1 MLLALGIALT
11 ACTSAPDS
19 DKAEVGDA
27 KDVNAV
33 DAGAMVFSVNTN
45 QSIVEWV
52 GTKSNGRHNGTVN
65 IQSGTVAMQD
75 GNIVGGEFVMDLTS
89 LIALDQKMDQESNQK
104 LTGHLKSGDFFK
116 VDEYPTAKFVIT
128 NVEASGAPINESED
142 THEIDKYRVTNPTHT
157 VSGNLTIRGI
167 TRGISFPARVE
178 KTDNSVTGIAKFNIN
193 RKDWDLKWEYPP
205 GEAVLNNTIHLGIN
219 LVATKPAA

>member
-1 MLLALGIALT
+1 MLLTLGLALT

-27 KDVNAV
+27 KDVKEI
-33 DAGAMVFSVNTN
+33 DSEAMVLSVNTN

-52 GTKSNGRHNGTVN
+52 GTKTNGRHNGTVN
-65 IQSGTVAMQD
+65 IQSGTVAIQD
-75 GNIVGGEFVMDLTS
+75 DKIVGGEFAMDLTT
-89 LIALDQKMDQESNQK
+89 LIALDQKMDQASNQK

-116 VDEYPTAKFVIT
+116 VDEFPTATFVIT
-128 NVEASGAPINESED
+128 NVEASGTPINESED

-157 VSGNLTIRGI
+157 VNGNLTIRGI

-178 KTDNSVTGIAKFNIN
+178 MTDNSVTSIAKFNIN

-205 GEAVLNNTIHLGIN
+205 GEVVLNNTIHLGIN
-219 LVATKPAA
+219 LIATKPAA

>member
-1 MLLALGIALT
+1 MLMALGLALT

-19 DKAEVGDA
+19 DEAKVGDA
-27 KDVNAV
+27 KDVKAV
-33 DAGAMVFSVNTN
+33 DAEAMVLAVNTN
-45 QSIVEWV
+45 QSIIEWV
-52 GTKSNGRHNGTVN
+52 GTKTNGRHNGTVN
-65 IQSGTVAMQD
+65 IQSGTVAVQD
-75 GNIVGGEFVMDLTS
+75 GKIVGGEFVMDMTS
-89 LIALDQKMDQESNQK
+89 LVSLDQKMDEKSNQK

-116 VDEYPTAKFVIT
+116 VDDFPTATFVIT
-128 NVEASGAPINESED
+128 EVKPSGTPIDESED

-178 KTDNSVTGIAKFNIN
+178 MTDNGVTGIAKFNIN

-205 GEAVLNNTIHLGIN
+205 GEVVLNNTMHLGIN